1 MSAYDPFDSVLDNPY
16 LKYLKNNKNSEEYY
30 SQEYD
35 RKKYDEHYTKI
46 YETSQGNKYSYC
58 RTALFSLSFPQAVKV
73 PQARNIRTVSES
85 IRCRS
90 PS

>member
-16 LKYLKNNKNSEEYY
+16 LKYLKINKNSEEYY

-46 YETSQGNKYSYC
+46 YEKC
-58 RTALFSLSFPQAVKV
+58 KEII
-73 PQARNIRTVSES
+73 ARLVVQQKLQ
-85 IRCRS
+85 
-90 PS
+90 

>member
-35 RKKYDEHYTKI
+35 EHYTKI
-46 YETSQGNKYSYC
+46 YEKC
-58 RTALFSLSFPQAVKV
+58 KEII
-73 PQARNIRTVSES
+73 ARLVVQQ
-85 IRCRS
+85 
-90 PS
+90 